1 MFGSECFVKCENLP
15 VGDYIVYCDRN
26 SNLSAKAT
34 MRVYANVP
42 VEMGVV
48 TENAKFP
55 FLETVAIDTLV
66 KKRGG

>member
-1 MFGSECFVKCENLP
+1 M
-15 VGDYIVYCDRN
+15 GDYIIYCDRN